1 MNNIQIT
8 FLAIIIIWVMVLIII
23 MKKGKFKT
31 ENSAEHEEN
40 QRTNYSGLG

>member
-8 FLAIIIIWVMVLIII
+8 FLAIIIIWVVVLI

-31 ENSAEHEEN
+31 ENSAEHKEN

>member
-8 FLAIIIIWVMVLIII
+8 FLAIIIIWVMVLI

-31 ENSAEHEEN
+31 ENSAEHKEN

>member
-8 FLAIIIIWVMVLIII
+8 FFGNNYYLGNGTYNE
-23 MKKGKFKT
+23 KGKFKT
-31 ENSAEHEEN
+31 ENSAEHKEN